1 MSTRLLRRRPARIGS
16 AVVIAIILLLVAVAL
31 GWAGIAAMVTS
42 GSSAG
47 AATAPLTDSGAGLDS
62 LDHVH
67 WGSAAVIAV
76 GAVLAVLGLIAVIL
90 GISPGARRITSV
102 QAATPDHIG
111 DLEVAVPT
119 SALSHLA
126 ASAADGVDGVEGVKA
141 ASNATSTIVT
151 FSTPIRDSDP
161 IRDEV
166 EAIVRE
172 RFDSISFDRTPKV
185 KVQARRSK
193 S

>member
-1 MSTRLLRRRPARIGS
+1 MSTRLLRRRPSRIGP
-16 AVVIAIILLLVAVAL
+16 AVIVAVILLIIAVGL
-31 GWAGIAAMVTS
+31 GWAGIAAMVSS
-42 GSSAG
+42 GSVGGSV
-47 AATAPLTDSGAGLDS
+47 TAPLTGSNAGLPA
-62 LDHVH
+62 LDHLH

-76 GAVLAVLGLIAVIL
+76 GVILAVLGLIAVIL
-90 GISPGARRITSV
+90 GISPGARRLTGV
-102 QAATPDHIG
+102 RAQAPDHIG

-126 ASAADGVDGVEGVKA
+126 AAAADSVDGVEGVKA

-166 EAIVRE
+166 EAVVRQ
-172 RFDSISFDRTPKV
+172 RFESISFDRTPKV
-185 KVQARRSK
+185 KVQARRRK